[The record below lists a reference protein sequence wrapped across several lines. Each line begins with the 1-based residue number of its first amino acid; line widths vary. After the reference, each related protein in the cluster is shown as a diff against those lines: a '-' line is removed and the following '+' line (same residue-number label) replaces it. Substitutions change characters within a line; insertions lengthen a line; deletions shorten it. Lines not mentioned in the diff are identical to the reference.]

1 MKQTREEM
9 LATLGKRDPA
19 NDGKFIIGVLSTG
32 IYCLPSCY
40 ARTPKPENVQF
51 FANGAEA
58 EAAGLRPCKKCKPDA
73 YERGENRELEA
84 LEKLVERMRRSP
96 SDFACL
102 PDLADALEVGG
113 TKLHELFRVHYHTT
127 PGDALTHARL
137 NAAKQRLLE
146 TDETIA
152 QTAYEVGFESLSVF
166 NDNFK
171 KRLGLTPSDYRNL
184 PQADSFILHLPSGY
198 NLDTFLRSFARDPQ
212 SPSER
217 VEGRSACLATPQG
230 TLIAFD
236 LDNPIRARVIKGS
249 AVDAYETLAR
259 ILGLAQDPRAFEQ
272 SAQERGYIRL
282 IEGRLGARIPQ
293 TLSLFDG
300 LAWAILGQQI
310 NLPFAYTLR
319 RRLFEKAGEPIDNEL
334 YAAPSPERI
343 AELEP
348 ADLLPL
354 QFSQRKAEYL
364 IGVARLGQEWL
375 AEVESMSATR
385 AAKTLPQTRG
395 LGVWSTNYILMRSLG
410 FADCVPYGDT
420 GLTAGLIAL
429 QNLDHKP
436 DHKEIERLMS
446 PFAPYRSFATY
457 HLWQS
462 LK

>member
-1 MKQTREEM
+1 MKLTREEM
-9 LATLGKRDPA
+9 LATLGTRDPA

-32 IYCLPSCY
+32 IYCLPSCH

-51 FANGAEA
+51 FANGVEA

-73 YERGENRELEA
+73 YERGENRELE
-84 LEKLVERMRRSP
+84 LFEKLVERMRQNP
-96 SDFACL
+96 ADFACL
-102 PDLADALEVGG
+102 PDLADALEVGA

-127 PGDALTHARL
+127 PGDALSLARL
-137 NAAKQRLLE
+137 NAAKLRLLH

-171 KRLGLTPSDYRNL
+171 KRLGLTPSDYRAL
-184 PQADSFILHLPSGY
+184 LSTSEFSIHLPAGY
-198 NLDTFLRSFARDPQ
+198 HLDGFIRTFGRDSQ

-217 VEGRSACLATPQG
+217 VQGRSARLATPEG
-230 TLIAFD
+230 TLIAFE

-249 AVDAYETLAR
+249 AVDAYETLTR

-272 SAQERGYIRL
+272 SAQERGYGRL

-300 LAWAILGQQI
+300 LAWAIIGQQI

-319 RRLFEKAGEPIDNEL
+319 RRLFEKVGEQIDDEL
-334 YAAPSPERI
+334 FAAPSPERI

-364 IGVARLGQEWL
+364 IGVARLGRDWL
-375 AEVESMSATR
+375 QEVESMSATR
-385 AAKTLPQTRG
+385 AATTLPQTRG

-429 QNLDHKP
+429 QDLDHKP
-436 DHKEIERLMS
+436 DHKEVESLMAR
-446 PFAPYRSFATY
+446 FAPFRSFATY